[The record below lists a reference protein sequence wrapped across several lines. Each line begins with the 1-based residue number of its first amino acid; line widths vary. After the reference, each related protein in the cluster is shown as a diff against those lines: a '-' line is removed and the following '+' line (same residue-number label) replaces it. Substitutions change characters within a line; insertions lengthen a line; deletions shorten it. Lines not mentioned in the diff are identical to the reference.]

1 VGKCCCCFCLD
12 DTIACPVIWSHHNA
26 YESQNHDFRVS
37 YITFGSGPGT
47 TLGSLYFATWSS
59 FYICIH
65 LTVTA
70 GNLFV
75 TENNIRLV
83 SGNDTKEESNV
94 KETAAAAADEEAQVV
109 KVGAKKEQTVAATNE
124 DAKTNLEEATKAEK

>member
-12 DTIACPVIWSHHNA
+12 DTIACPVTWSNHNA
-26 YESQNHDFRVS
+26 YESQNHDSRVS

-83 SGNDTKEESNV
+83 SGNDANEESNV
-94 KETAAAAADEEAQVV
+94 KTTAAAADEEAQVV
-109 KVGAKKEQTVAATNE
+109 KVGAATNE
-124 DAKTNLEEATKAEK
+124 DAKTNVDEATKTEK